1 MFEICDVLS
10 DHLLGEP
17 ATGVIARFC
26 SSLAALLL
34 SQGVASLVVA
44 PCQKAAKTHTHTRP
58 TEVSRLKVAA

>member
-17 ATGVIARFC
+17 ATDVIARFC

-34 SQGVASLVVA
+34 LAGCSL
-44 PCQKAAKTHTHTRP
+44 TRRRAFP
-58 TEVSRLKVAA
+58 ESRKNAHSHPSN